1 MRRVNR
7 LLGKRPHMALTL
19 LLFSFFWVA
28 APLYGATAP
37 PDIPAPS
44 WVRDHP
50 LIIVG
55 NWDSM
60 PIFRRRVGGNTTWQ
74 EDDYRKEQTEETVR
88 KLKELGVTMAVIHF
102 YKGFGLA
109 AEKTHIDDARKL
121 AALLHRYG
129 IRVGVYVGSTV
140 AYETFLAEQPDA
152 ADWFVPDYLGKPVF
166 YDNHTFRKRVYFM
179 HPGYRAYMKRVLQLA
194 VEDLKADEID
204 FDNTSM
210 QAQPEI
216 FQHPM
221 AIQDFRKFLEARY
234 NKDELTRRFGFAE
247 VRFMLP
253 PRYDRPLGAIDDP
266 LFEEWADFR
275 CHQLESYYAELAAF
289 IRSMNPNVAIATNP
303 HSGISGRNTVWD
315 QGVDYPGLLRS
326 MDIVWTE
333 EGNEARVTDD
343 GILVSKIR
351 TYKMATTLG
360 KRVLTYTA
368 GGGGGKL
375 QMAES
380 MAYNRQGLG
389 MIGSILA
396 GYDTPPDER
405 RYVQYFIRN
414 FADYRGVRNIADVA
428 VLQSH
433 ASMGFN
439 NDLPWQSAMLLE
451 QTLIQAGVPF
461 DIIFDETLKDLSR
474 YKVLALADQE
484 CLDDVQIG
492 LIREFVRTGGGLIA
506 SENTSLFTNWRV
518 RRRDFGL
525 EDLFGVSAP
534 EWKESAG
541 PGRGA
546 AGAPVRTEFG
556 RGRVA
561 YIPAIQPAVPRPHAE
576 SMISKYWKR
585 PLNWKQLVDALRW
598 TVGGSF
604 SVEIKAPPTVTL
616 ESLAQDATNTLFV
629 HLLNYAVGRQP
640 VVDGIE
646 LSLHLPGGRK
656 VKDVEL
662 SSPDQSTTE
671 SLKYNFDGQSV
682 AITVPR
688 LATYSVV
695 KVRMR

>member
-1 MRRVNR
+1 
-7 LLGKRPHMALTL
+7 MAVYLASL
-19 LLFSFFWVA
+19 PGIVHGLSR
-28 APLYGATAP
+28 P
-37 PDIPAPS
+37 PDIPTPS
-44 WVRDHP
+44 WLKDEP

-74 EDDYRKEQTEETVR
+74 EYDYRSEQTEETVR

-102 YKGFGLA
+102 YKGFGRA
-109 AEKTHIDDARKL
+109 AERPHIDDTRKL
-121 AALLHRYG
+121 AALLHRHG
-129 IRVGVYVGSTV
+129 IRVGVYIGSTI

-166 YDNHTFRKRVYFM
+166 YDDQTFRKRVYFM
-179 HPGYRAYMKRVLQLA
+179 HPGYRAYMKRVLRLA

-210 QAQPEI
+210 QAEPQI
-216 FQHPM
+216 FEHPL
-221 AIQDFRKFLEARY
+221 AIQDFRRFLEARY
-234 NKDELTRRFGFAE
+234 TADERTRRFGFAE

-326 MDIVWTE
+326 MDVVWTE

-351 TYKMATTLG
+351 TYKMATSLG

-368 GGGGGKL
+368 GRDGGKL

-389 MIGSILA
+389 MVGSVLA
-396 GYDTPPDER
+396 GYDTPAGER
-405 RYVQYFIRN
+405 SYVQYFIRN
-414 FADYRGVRNIADVA
+414 FADYRDVHNIADVA
-428 VLQSH
+428 VVQSH

-439 NDLPWQSAMLLE
+439 NDLPWQSTMLLE
-451 QTLIQAGVPF
+451 QSLIQAGIPF
-461 DIIFDETLKDLSR
+461 DIIFDEHLKDLRR

-484 CLDDVQIG
+484 CLSDEQIG
-492 LIREFVRTGGGLIA
+492 FIREFVRNGGGLVA
-506 SENTSLFTNWRV
+506 SERTSLYTNWRE

-525 EDLFGVSAP
+525 KDLFGITAAEWDGTAVP
-534 EWKESAG
+534 ESNQ
-541 PGRGA
+541 RG
-546 AGAPVRTEFG
+546 GPVRSEFG

-561 YIPAIQPAVPRPHAE
+561 YIPAIEPALPKPQAE
-576 SMISKYWKR
+576 PMISKYWKL
-585 PLNWKQLVDALRW
+585 PLNWKQLIDELRW
-598 TVGGSF
+598 AAGGGF
-604 SVEIKAPPTVTL
+604 SLEIKAPATVTL
-616 ESLAQDATNTLFV
+616 EFLRQDSTNTLFV
-629 HLLNYAVGRQP
+629 HLLNYAVERQQD
-640 VVDGIE
+640 VQGIE
-646 LSLHLPGGRK
+646 LNLQVPSGHQ
-656 VKDVEL
+656 VKAVEL
-662 SSPDQSTTE
+662 VSPDQPAPQSPR
-671 SLKYNFDGQSV
+671 YRVDGQTL
-682 AITVPR
+682 AISVPR
-688 LATYSVV
+688 LETYSVIKV
-695 KVRMR
+695 KLL